1 MKKIMSKLAFNT
13 IRRAVMVLL
22 CTLTVLVAPLFTT
35 AANADSQGVGLPV
48 IQADQD
54 TPDKG
59 AIERIQQKAEDFGDS
74 EERPIGDTG
83 LENIRELGKKIPET
97 IDLNL
102 RQKGAINNP
111 NVDDKMGSMDKGQV
125 KAERNAR

>member
-1 MKKIMSKLAFNT
+1 MKKLMSKLAFNT
-13 IRRAVMVLL
+13 IRRAVIVLL
-22 CTLTVLVAPLFTT
+22 CTLTVLFAPALTT
-35 AANADSQGVGLPV
+35 AAFADSQGVGLPV

-83 LENIRELGKKIPET
+83 LENIRDLGKKIPET

-111 NVDDKMGSMDKGQV
+111 KVDNKVEALDRGQV
-125 KAERNAR
+125 KAERSAQ